1 MLIAGSVSLNG
12 IYKKLRL
19 SQGPPFILH
28 NYPSRI
34 SSSILMIIYLLNQG
48 NISKPNF
55 PVELV
60 RRGNTGGASIATMH
74 TTHTTLFQLKTFRDF
89 FSYQ

>member
-1 MLIAGSVSLNG
+1 
-12 IYKKLRL
+12 
-19 SQGPPFILH
+19 
-28 NYPSRI
+28 
-34 SSSILMIIYLLNQG
+34 MIIYLLNQG

-89 FSYQ
+89 FSYQYS